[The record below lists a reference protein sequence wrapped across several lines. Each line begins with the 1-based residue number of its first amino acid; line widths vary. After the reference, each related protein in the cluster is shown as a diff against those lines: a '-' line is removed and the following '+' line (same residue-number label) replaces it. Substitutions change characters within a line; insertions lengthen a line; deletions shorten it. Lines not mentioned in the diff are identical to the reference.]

1 VAASLR
7 LMDGARPEGA
17 HEPAVARVVRLGGDD
32 RSSQRVRI
40 VDAALRCIGAQGL
53 QKTTADDIARERVSR
68 GHAVS
73 DLPGGRT
80 PSLPASSRPRCPVL
94 LRAGGDHGEADDLED
109 VLVAG
114 MVEAAARLRSHE
126 PLARLLADEPGV
138 VLARLSFAKL
148 DGLLRVAS
156 DFAAPFFAR
165 WLGPD
170 EASRAAEWAVRI
182 VISYLLS
189 PSQGFDLADAGQTR
203 RLVATFVLPGVVA
216 LGALGDPAP

>member
-1 VAASLR
+1 MEASHDGVVAVKNRS
-7 LMDGARPEGA
+7 
-17 HEPAVARVVRLGGDD
+17 VVMN
-32 RSSQRVRI
+32 SQGVPVVMSRNCEMV
-40 VDAALRCIGAQGL
+40 L
-53 QKTTADDIARERVSR
+53 ADDKGRER
-68 GHAVS
+68 
-73 DLPGGRT
+73 
-80 PSLPASSRPRCPVL
+80 
-94 LRAGGDHGEADDLED
+94 
-109 VLVAG
+109 
-114 MVEAAARLRSHE
+114 ARFRV
-126 PLARLLADEPGV
+126 PYGARLLADEPGV

>member
-1 VAASLR
+1 
-7 LMDGARPEGA
+7 MDGARPEGA

-53 QKTTADDIARERVSR
+53 QKTTADDIAREAGISR
-68 GHAVS
+68 AT
-73 DLPGGRT
+73 LYRTFPGGK
-80 PSLPASSRPRCPVL
+80 
-94 LRAGGDHGEADDLED
+94 D